1 MRANV
6 PGLFASANHI
16 FRMKMILF
24 SLLVWIPRW
33 SGPHSKHHFIRRR
46 TCGPS
51 RTFSPQPSGFEGHKL
66 TIACLRKCN
75 RTICILWVWKWC
87 FAHQYLVNPQSGRTT
102 GPPPYQIYPSN
113 GSGPQVPTNRD
124 DVGYFAL
131 PEPLVRTVDMYT
143 SPFNMTI
150 IPTPFSPKGELS
162 NNKIHSRQ

>member
-1 MRANV
+1 MRGYIV
-6 PGLFASANHI
+6 RSRVGVGGLTPT
-16 FRMKMILF
+16 R
-24 SLLVWIPRW
+24 
-33 SGPHSKHHFIRRR
+33 G
-46 TCGPS
+46 G
-51 RTFSPQPSGFEGHKL
+51 
-66 TIACLRKCN
+66 
-75 RTICILWVWKWC
+75 
-87 FAHQYLVNPQSGRTT
+87 VNPQSGRTT

-162 NNKIHSRQ
+162 THKLPISNTEYPITKFGAPHFDVRRSLLDVGYFWSKLIPAPFNLRLRKMNGFPFRDTMYSNSTASPVLCFS